1 MAAAFSSLPHTL
13 ALTESSGATDFLGQ
27 VGGLLILTCVAGAIW
42 VALMA
47 LVFMRASERRRR
59 AAQGLEP
66 LPSLPAA
73 FYQRLTG
80 SRGSRPAPTQQP
92 AAAMPLPD
100 VGMLTGELPGERARP
115 VRAANPT
122 PPQPA
127 QPAPA
132 PLPGDDSADE
142 MPFTAPQDEQPPT
155 DAPPGDV
162 IELLRVY
169 RDLADGGLIVAIG
182 DRAFRSLDE
191 LRSAELARRFEI
203 VMRDLDAL
211 AHPQPAA
218 PLRASQDRDEADDE
232 ITSPRDRS
240 MLRQMTRVAMGQPAE
255 PPQEQPALSIA
266 DQIEELLQ
274 EHLRET
280 PGFAG
285 RKIHV
290 RPALSGGVQIEVDG
304 KFYEGVGDIE
314 DEEVR
319 AALVAVV
326 RRWEESH

>member
-1 MAAAFSSLPHTL
+1 MAAAFSSLLHAL
-13 ALTESSGATDFLGQ
+13 ALTESSGTTDFLGQ

-66 LPSLPAA
+66 LPSLPVTI
-73 FYQRLTG
+73 YQRLTG
-80 SRGSRPAPTQQP
+80 SKSSRPVPASQS

-100 VGMLTGELPGERARP
+100 LGMLTGELPGESARLARAT
-115 VRAANPT
+115 N
-122 PPQPA
+122 
-127 QPAPA
+127 PA
-132 PLPGDDSADE
+132 PLPPPAPVPLPEDDAADE
-142 MPFTAPQDEQPPT
+142 PPFMASQDEQPPA
-155 DAPPGDV
+155 DEPPDDV

-169 RDLADGGLIVAIG
+169 RDLAGGGLIVVIG
-182 DRAFRSLDE
+182 DRTFRSLDE
-191 LRSAELARRFEI
+191 LRSADLTRRFET

-211 AHPQPAA
+211 AHPQPPA
-218 PLRASQDRDEADDE
+218 PARASQDRDEADDE
-232 ITSPRDRS
+232 IVPPRDRS
-240 MLRQMTRVAMGQPAE
+240 MLRQMTRVAMGQPVE
-255 PPQEQPALSIA
+255 TPHEQPALSIA

-274 EHLRET
+274 EFLRET
-280 PGFAG
+280 PQFAG
-285 RKIHV
+285 RTIHI

-304 KFYEGVGDIE
+304 KFYEGVGDVE

-326 RRWEESH
+326 RRWEDSH